1 METFYSILFPSL
13 ILFSLTGII
22 LFLVKKSPSLSRME
36 KEQAENFISTNNSPK
51 RWKIF
56 FWPFGKKKQDN
67 NSGGALLFL
76 EKILKKM
83 KIVFLKL
90 ENKFSIWAEKIKEKR
105 NQKKENFEKK
115 EKNFQERENLT
126 ENFFRRKEEF
136 KKEQNQEAKKNI
148 EEETKRGVFLK
159 NDFFE
164 RQMVEKI
171 ASNPK
176 DISLYKKLGE
186 YYWELKNFD
195 YAKECFKQV
204 MKLNPRDKNIRQK
217 MKEMEKFLIKKI
229 QK

>member
-22 LFLVKKSPSLSRME
+22 LFLVKKAPNLNRIE
-36 KEQAENFISTNNSPK
+36 NEQLKNFSFADEPK
-51 RWKIF
+51 KGWRRF
-56 FWPFGKKKQDN
+56 FWPFGKKSQNDG
-67 NSGGALLFL
+67 SGGMLLFL

-83 KIVFLKL
+83 KIVFLRL
-90 ENKFSIWAEKIKEKR
+90 ENKFSSWAEKIKNKR
-105 NQKKENFEKK
+105 NQRKENFEKQ
-115 EKNFQERENLT
+115 EKNFQEQEKISDNFSRFERTEKRQIREAGKIVDR
-126 ENFFRRKEEF
+126 ED
-136 KKEQNQEAKKNI
+136 KKNI
-148 EEETKRGVFLK
+148 FLK

-171 ASNPK
+171 AANPK

-204 MKLNPRDKNIRQK
+204 MKINPRDKNVKQK
-217 MKEMEKFLIKKI
+217 MKEIEKFLTKKI
-229 QK
+229 EK

>member
-22 LFLVKKSPSLSRME
+22 LFLVKKTPSLSRME

-51 RWKIF
+51 RWKKN
-56 FWPFGKKKQDN
+56 FWSFGKKNQDN

-90 ENKFSIWAEKIKEKR
+90 ENKFSSWAEKIKEKR
-105 NQKKENFEKK
+105 NQKKENFEKE

-126 ENFFRRKEEF
+126 KNFFRKKEEF